1 MPQPQTDQMSPSVAA
16 DLRPFYLAGVKG
28 PLLAIYYAPVGEL
41 HPLGDIL
48 LAPPFAEEM
57 NRCRAMVAMQARA
70 FAQMGI
76 GTLVLDP
83 YGTGDSGGDFSGASW
98 ALWRDDLKR
107 GIEWLRRHANG
118 CRALW
123 GIRLGAV
130 MAAELALEDRGIAR
144 LLFWQPVVQGKQ
156 YFTQFLRI
164 RIAAEMADRDGIKT
178 TDALREWSASGE
190 IVEVSGYR
198 IGPDL
203 ARQLDSVRLPDAS
216 DISSL
221 HLSWFEV
228 LASAE
233 TPCGNARAI
242 DGYKSAGVT
251 LDFVSVIG
259 PAFWLIHERT
269 VAPELI
275 DATVKAVSAWSVPRE
290 DALVGAEDFKD
301 SASTVSDQALSLEYP
316 LVGRCEGEN
325 LISILHRGAPKAR
338 RGIVIVVAGGPQ
350 YRAGAHRQFVSLA
363 RRLAA
368 LGYPVLRFDLRGMGD
383 STGSHLGYQQ
393 SASDIRAAIDTL
405 IEEQP
410 QVDEVVLFGEC
421 ESASGILFYA
431 YQDRR
436 VKGIALINPWVRTEE
451 GRAQVIV
458 KHYYLK
464 RVLSRDFWRKV
475 GSGAFDPRESLGSFF
490 QTLRA
495 YVRGRKINAL
505 SRPTSEQEDISG
517 LPLPDKTAAGLR
529 RFQGPVMILM
539 SGRDYIAREF
549 DEVTRSS
556 KAWQGL
562 LDEPRICRRVL
573 ADADHTFSREVWKV
587 QVADWVADW
596 LAGW

>member
-1 MPQPQTDQMSPSVAA
+1 
-16 DLRPFYLAGVKG
+16 
-28 PLLAIYYAPVGEL
+28 
-41 HPLGDIL
+41 
-48 LAPPFAEEM
+48 M

-118 CRALW
+118 CRTLW

-130 MAAELALEDRGIAR
+130 MAAELALQDPGIAR

-178 TDALREWSASGE
+178 TDALRERSASGE

-251 LDFVSVIG
+251 LDYVPVIG

-275 DATVKAVSAWSVPRE
+275 DATVKAVSGWSLPRE
-290 DALVGAEDFKD
+290 
-301 SASTVSDQALSLEYP
+301 
-316 LVGRCEGEN
+316 N
-325 LISILHRGAPKAR
+325 AR
-338 RGIVIVVAGGPQ
+338 RP
-350 YRAGAHRQFVSLA
+350 
-363 RRLAA
+363 RR
-368 LGYPVLRFDLRGMGD
+368 GFQRFG
-383 STGSHLGYQQ
+383 
-393 SASDIRAAIDTL
+393 
-405 IEEQP
+405 
-410 QVDEVVLFGEC
+410 
-421 ESASGILFYA
+421 
-431 YQDRR
+431 
-436 VKGIALINPWVRTEE
+436 
-451 GRAQVIV
+451 
-458 KHYYLK
+458 KHYV
-464 RVLSRDFWRKV
+464 R
-475 GSGAFDPRESLGSFF
+475 SGP
-490 QTLRA
+490 
-495 YVRGRKINAL
+495 
-505 SRPTSEQEDISG
+505 
-517 LPLPDKTAAGLR
+517 
-529 RFQGPVMILM
+529 
-539 SGRDYIAREF
+539 
-549 DEVTRSS
+549 
-556 KAWQGL
+556 
-562 LDEPRICRRVL
+562 EPRISAGRPMRGGEPHFHSSPWGPEGASRHCHCRRRWPAVPRRCPS
-573 ADADHTFSREVWKV
+573 AVR
-587 QVADWVADW
+587 VAGATPRSPRLSSAAV
-596 LAGW
+596 